1 MRKQEPSTPEDA
13 MPGLAVDLS
22 AKKSDFI
29 SRIVFL
35 AGDLLTLAHRCD
47 EASAQF
53 FANQFNGGAANEISQ
68 NDIVG
73 ANTHLT
79 VADVTSVITAAQ
91 AVSTA
96 LSSGARDNLRK
107 VLGTPDF

>member
-1 MRKQEPSTPEDA
+1 MRKEETPGDVSP
-13 MPGLAVDLS
+13 PGLPVDLS

-35 AGDLLTLAHRCD
+35 AGDLLTLGHRCD

-53 FANQFNGGAANEISQ
+53 FANQFNNGAANAISQ
-68 NDIVG
+68 DNIVG
-73 ANTHLT
+73 TNTHLT
-79 VADVTSVITAAQ
+79 VEDVTNVITAAQ

-107 VLGTPDF
+107 VLGTPNF